1 MIRLKDITAGYKG
14 VEVIKNINLSFEK
27 GSITSIIGKNGCG
40 KSTLLK
46 TASKLLEPFSGDITL
61 NEESIYNMS
70 GRKLAKKISF
80 LPQIRNTPNITVYSL
95 VMHGRFP
102 YLGFSRIPQYEDKT
116 IVESA
121 LEKLGIKS
129 YRNRNL
135 SELSGGEQ
143 QKVYLAM
150 VLAQD
155 TDYIFLDEPTTY
167 LDINHQLEIL
177 NIIKGLKM
185 MGKTVI
191 MVIHDLN
198 SALTYSDKVCLLD
211 KGEVAISDTP
221 DEVYS
226 SREIERV
233 FNVKCDEVYMKN
245 KGQSQYV
252 FSI

>member
-1 MIRLKDITAGYKG
+1 MLK
-14 VEVIKNINLSFEK
+14 
-27 GSITSIIGKNGCG
+27 
-40 KSTLLK
+40 
-46 TASKLLEPFSGDITL
+46 PFSGDITL
-61 NEESIYNMS
+61 DGESIYNIPDK
-70 GRKLAKKISF
+70 KLARKISF
-80 LPQIRNTPNITVYSL
+80 LPQIRNAPNISVYSL

-102 YLGFSRIPQYEDKT
+102 YLEFTRIPKDEDKA
-116 IVESA
+116 IVENA
-121 LEKLGIKS
+121 LERLGLKK
-129 YRNRNL
+129 YRNKNVK
-135 SELSGGEQ
+135 ELSGGER

-177 NIIKGLKM
+177 DIIKELM
-185 MGKTVI
+185 NMGRGVI
-191 MVIHDLN
+191 MAIHDLN

-211 KGEVAISDTP
+211 KGGIVMFDTP
-221 DEVYS
+221 EAVYN

-233 FNVKCDEVYMKN
+233 FHVKCDKVYMEE

>member
-14 VEVIKNINLSFEK
+14 IEIIKNINVSFEK
-27 GSITSIIGKNGCG
+27 GSITGIIGKNGCG
-40 KSTLLK
+40 KTTLIK
-46 TASKLLEPFSGDITL
+46 TASRLLTPFSGDITL
-61 NEESIYNMS
+61 NGESIYNMPDK
-70 GRKLAKKISF
+70 KLAKEISF
-80 LPQIRNTPNITVYSL
+80 LPQIRNAPNITVYNL

-102 YLGFSRIPQYEDKT
+102 YLGFSRIPQDEDKAV
-116 IVESA
+116 VENA
-121 LEKLGIKS
+121 LRKLGIEK
-129 YRNRNL
+129 YRDRNL
-135 SELSGGEQ
+135 MELSGGER
-143 QKVYLAM
+143 QKVYIAM

-177 NIIKGLKM
+177 DIIKELKN
-185 MGKTVI
+185 MGKAVI

-198 SALTYSDKVCLLD
+198 SALTNCDKICLMD
-211 KGEVAISDTP
+211 RGQVVIFDAPES
-221 DEVYS
+221 VYN

-233 FNVKCDEVYMKN
+233 FNVKCDKVHTNN

>member
-14 VEVIKNINLSFEK
+14 IKIIKNINVFFEK
-27 GSITSIIGKNGCG
+27 GSITGITGKNGCG
-40 KSTLLK
+40 KSTLIK
-46 TASKLLEPFSGDITL
+46 TASGLIKPFSGDIML
-61 NEESIYNMS
+61 DEENIYNIPD
-70 GRKLAKKISF
+70 RKLAREISF
-80 LPQIRNTPNITVYSL
+80 LPQIRNVPNITVYNL

-102 YLGFSRIPQYEDKT
+102 YLGFPRILQDEDKA
-116 IVESA
+116 IVENV
-121 LEKLGIKS
+121 LEKLDLKK
-129 YRNRNL
+129 YRNKNVK
-135 SELSGGEQ
+135 ELSGGER

-155 TDYIFLDEPTTY
+155 TYYIFLDEPTTY

-177 NIIKGLKM
+177 DIIKELM
-185 MGKTVI
+185 NMGRGVI
-191 MVIHDLN
+191 MAIHDLN

-211 KGEVAISDTP
+211 KGGIVMFDTP
-221 DEVYS
+221 EAVYN

-233 FNVKCDEVYMKN
+233 FHVKCDKVYMEE